1 MSNTIFEEEQ
11 AAQQPSA
18 GAPSPG
24 GSAIDKIRKQARQ
37 LAYDTRYKV
46 KGQFKDGQ
54 KADAASLKRA
64 YLSQLQKSSAAG
76 PVKALAKKMLVGEE
90 YDFMDVDSLVDD
102 TVTNVFKKVFSEG
115 SDTVY
120 QIRVTDKETKQTY
133 YRKANRAKIE
143 ELRANPKISSVEI
156 TKAGD
161 AYDKNH
167 DRDGD
172 GKKES
177 PSKEHAGVVHN
188 AIQRKKGGKP
198 DGQDTRNEEFI
209 GEIKDPE
216 EDNPEANVKKVDVM
230 KGKNKI
236 NIMPTQSE
244 ALNPDTG
251 DKEQPGAAAKT
262 KEDSKD
268 KRIRMMKRI
277 ILQKKM
283 QAVRGGAGADIV
295 AHNEPEGEVIKDD
308 AQYGYDKDGK
318 SLNPADKDKTENPP
332 NSVVFDGGA
341 VIKPIGDE
349 REMPTIVT
357 LIKNKLRA
365 RGLNMSQELEGN
377 LLTEENEVIQELVN
391 EGVEAATEYFYK
403 EGLNAEGLTYVI
415 EDVGIE
421 EFTEFVFELSHPEQ
435 LNEDEAA
442 YQKAKKKAITG
453 SNRREREGK
462 GEFSPQE
469 KGSKS
474 PYAKEGLGV
483 KSKKKPK
490 IGHTG
495 TKVVDATAK
504 AKKKQPLKPT
514 SKKSIGDTIRGTLK
528 KGVEAGWKRHK
539 EATKGVRGEIKKI
552 AKTAKDTAKQHSQHR
567 KDFTKGI
574 SPSDREKK
582 IAKGVGSA
590 VKKAL
595 TSETELEG
603 DQLQEETSV
612 ERIDRKSKENVAK
625 QRAKVEAETAARE
638 KRTAAFQAHKKD
650 VLSKGGRPVDALD
663 SWQKKKLNNEF
674 EARGVEN
681 IIEKLRKGT
690 RGKVGFQS
698 GQQDIDTDNPKVKKV
713 VQAMK
718 EKNPRTGRMRKSSP
732 ELKAIGAHSRHKKK
746 QWDAEAKGDYK
757 SAEKHK
763 SRRDA
768 QAFKIYQKSGRIVD
782 RADND

>member
-1 MSNTIFEEEQ
+1 MCSSDLST
-11 AAQQPSA
+11 S
-18 GAPSPG
+18 
-24 GSAIDKIRKQARQ
+24 RK
-37 LAYDTRYKV
+37 
-46 KGQFKDGQ
+46 
-54 KADAASLKRA
+54 
-64 YLSQLQKSSAAG
+64 
-76 PVKALAKKMLVGEE
+76 
-90 YDFMDVDSLVDD
+90 
-102 TVTNVFKKVFSEG
+102 
-115 SDTVY
+115 
-120 QIRVTDKETKQTY
+120 
-133 YRKANRAKIE
+133 
-143 ELRANPKISSVEI
+143 
-156 TKAGD
+156 
-161 AYDKNH
+161 
-167 DRDGD
+167 
-172 GKKES
+172 
-177 PSKEHAGVVHN
+177 
-188 AIQRKKGGKP
+188 
-198 DGQDTRNEEFI
+198 
-209 GEIKDPE
+209 
-216 EDNPEANVKKVDVM
+216 
-230 KGKNKI
+230 
-236 NIMPTQSE
+236 
-244 ALNPDTG
+244 
-251 DKEQPGAAAKT
+251 
-262 KEDSKD
+262 
-268 KRIRMMKRI
+268 
-277 ILQKKM
+277 
-283 QAVRGGAGADIV
+283 
-295 AHNEPEGEVIKDD
+295 
-308 AQYGYDKDGK
+308 
-318 SLNPADKDKTENPP
+318 
-332 NSVVFDGGA
+332 
-341 VIKPIGDE
+341 
-349 REMPTIVT
+349 
-357 LIKNKLRA
+357 
-365 RGLNMSQELEGN
+365 
-377 LLTEENEVIQELVN
+377 
-391 EGVEAATEYFYK
+391 
-403 EGLNAEGLTYVI
+403 
-415 EDVGIE
+415 
-421 EFTEFVFELSHPEQ
+421 
-435 LNEDEAA
+435 
-442 YQKAKKKAITG
+442 
-453 SNRREREGK
+453 
-462 GEFSPQE
+462 
-469 KGSKS
+469 
-474 PYAKEGLGV
+474 
-483 KSKKKPK
+483 
-490 IGHTG
+490 
-495 TKVVDATAK
+495 
-504 AKKKQPLKPT
+504 
-514 SKKSIGDTIRGTLK
+514 IRGTLK